1 MNRKFTPFFLLI
13 VSLLCFLAT
22 AALHFNI
29 AYKAPVADHQREL
42 ADIVALVQAEIEN
55 AQQSAEAIGVQL
67 QERSVTFTELLQ
79 QCHYPVYIYRGGS
92 LVFWSNHTI
101 APSLDLP
108 MPANRLVAVSNQY
121 GSFIVVPHRAR
132 DYDIK
137 VYIPLQSDSRSTGTY
152 LGYRQAGGEILNSKQ
167 VNLVWDPSAD
177 LPKIYSRQGD
187 FLFAVSFAQQDVK
200 TPLNALQLLLLLAG
214 SVFFL
219 VFCAALAKQYVRRR
233 RYGTGVLLFLV
244 LLTAFRAALLLL
256 DLPYSIA
263 EVKLFD
269 PRLYAASFWSP
280 SIGDLALNMLLLVTV
295 AGSGLYLFI
304 RTNVLAQLVMVPRQ
318 QRRLLQAGCIVV
330 FYLLLFV
337 LYQFYFNI
345 YHNTPLDLDV
355 SRSLNFTKY
364 KLLLYGVMLA
374 HTIALCMFTYMLA
387 TVVSVLVLKESRWMT
402 YQVLLGVALV
412 SGIVTLVFAP
422 DLAVISLTG
431 FLFWFIIILAA
442 QYRNAV
448 SLAYRTYLFF
458 FLVIIVSAL
467 IGAMSLYT
475 HYHSEL
481 KLYKQ
486 EFAYSILQDNDVLG
500 EYLLEEEVAGK
511 IASDAVIRMQ
521 MMGPYVDASLI
532 KRKIMRQYLPS
543 YFDKYEVN
551 VMLFDSEGN
560 ALESADTT
568 AATLQDLRSRFD
580 TPQSQT
586 EHEDLFLLKE
596 PTRYNARIYLKLIEV
611 PIYNLQKGG
620 TIALQ
625 LTLKKLLPNSVV
637 PELLVDQ
644 RYEQPFRRDMLSY
657 AFYSDGKLQYSEG
670 DYDYA
675 TNFNRRLL
683 QRPELFRQG
692 TNLDNFHHFGVNSSS
707 GQTLV
712 ITTEKYGVSEI
723 LSNFSFLFLL
733 FVAGL
738 VLCGLAYL
746 LLQRHRLQEFS
757 PNFSTKIQIFLN
769 FGILLPLLM
778 VSIATAGLVTASYRK
793 DLMATYEQR
802 GEAVQKALAQ
812 QLSNGALQNRRQLE
826 NRIAEI
832 AAISETDINLYD
844 RNGRLQVTSQPLI
857 FEIGLL
863 SKLINPKA
871 FAAISER
878 QALRVLL
885 EEQTS
890 NLSFNAIYL
899 PLRDEVNAG
908 ELMGF
913 IGIPFFDSEKELD
926 LKLIE
931 LITTTMNIFTV
942 MFIVFMVLT
951 FFASRTLT
959 VPLRMLADKL
969 KRTSLT
975 GKNEML
981 AYEGADEIGM
991 LVNEYNRM
999 LLTLEQNKQDLAMQE
1014 KEAAWREMARQVAH
1028 EIKNP
1033 LTPMKLS
1040 LQYLQKAIS
1049 EKRPNTEQ
1057 LIEKISH
1064 TLITQINILSD
1075 IATSFSSFTNM
1086 PEPRAEPMDIAAAL
1100 HKAADLHNDPAT
1112 AVLKK
1117 CIPEEEVIVKADES
1131 LMVRTFNNLLLNAIQ
1146 AVPATRKPH
1155 IEVGLKKQ
1163 DNKEALIWIRDNGS
1177 GIPEEIRSKVFIPN
1191 FSTKYTGSGIGLAV
1205 AKRGIENA
1213 GGRIWFES
1221 EEGKGTTFFIAL
1233 PLA

>member
-13 VSLLCFLAT
+13 MSLLCFLAT

-29 AYKAPVADHQREL
+29 AYKAPVNDHQTEL
-42 ADIVALVQAEIEN
+42 AAIVAQVQQEIDQAE
-55 AQQSAEAIGVQL
+55 QSAREIANQL
-67 QERSVTFTELLQ
+67 HKRSVSFTSLLQ
-79 QCHYPVYIYRGGS
+79 QCRYPVYIYRGGS
-92 LVFWSNHTI
+92 LIFWSNHTI

-121 GSFIVVPHRAR
+121 GSFIVVPHRVGE
-132 DYDIK
+132 YDIK
-137 VYIPLQSDSRSTGTY
+137 VYIPLQSESRSSDTY
-152 LGYRQAGGEILNSKQ
+152 ISHGSGSEILHSKR
-167 VNLVWDPSAD
+167 VSLIWDPAAN
-177 LPKIYSRQGD
+177 LPKIYSKQGD
-187 FLFAVSFAQQDVK
+187 FLFAVSFAEQGGQ
-200 TPLNALQLLLLLAG
+200 TPVDALQLLLLLAG
-214 SVFFL
+214 SAFFIL
-219 VFCAALAKQYVRRR
+219 FSVALSKQYVRQR
-233 RYGTGVLLFLV
+233 RYSTGVLVFLV
-244 LLTAFRAALLLL
+244 LLSVFRAALLLL

-295 AGSGLYLFI
+295 AGSGLYLFV
-304 RTNVLAQLVMVPRQ
+304 RTGILAQLVMVPRR
-318 QRRLLQAGCIVV
+318 QRRLLQAGCMVV
-330 FYLLLFV
+330 FYLLLLV

-345 YHNTPLDLDV
+345 YHNTPLDLDI
-355 SRSLNFTKY
+355 SRSLDFTKY
-364 KLLLYGVMLA
+364 KSLLYGVMLA

-387 TVVSVLVLKESRWMT
+387 TVVSVLVLRESRWWT
-402 YQVLLGVALV
+402 YQVLLGMALV
-412 SGIVTLVFAP
+412 SALFTIVLFP
-422 DLAVISLTG
+422 KLAVITLTG

-442 QYRNAV
+442 QYRHAV

-486 EFAYSILQDNDVLG
+486 EFAYSMLQDNDVLG
-500 EYLLEEEVAGK
+500 EYLLEEEVTDR
-511 IASDAVIRMQ
+511 IASDAVIQMQ

-568 AATLQDLRSRFD
+568 VASLQKLRRRFD
-580 TPQSQT
+580 TPQTQT
-586 EHEDLFLLKE
+586 EHKDLFLLKE
-596 PTRYNARIYLKLIEV
+596 PTRYNARVYLKLIEV
-611 PIYNLQKGG
+611 PIYNMQKGG

-637 PELLVDQ
+637 PELLVDK
-644 RYEQPFRRDMLSY
+644 RYQQPFRRDMLSY
-657 AFYSDGKLQYSEG
+657 AFYSDNKLQYSEG

-683 QRPELFRQG
+683 QRAELYRQG
-692 TNLDNFHHFGVNSSS
+692 ANQDNFHHFGVNSSN

-712 ITTEKYGVSEI
+712 ITTEKYGASEI

-738 VLCGLAYL
+738 VLCGFIYL

-757 PNFSTKIQIFLN
+757 PNFSTKIQLFLN

-778 VSIATAGLVTASYRK
+778 VSIATAGLVTASYKK
-793 DLMATYEQR
+793 DLMETYEQR
-802 GEAVQKALAQ
+802 GEAVQKALEQ
-812 QLSNGALQNRRQLE
+812 QLSNRLLQNRRQLE
-826 NRIAEI
+826 NRITEI

-844 RNGRLQVTSQPLI
+844 RNGRLLMTSQPLI

-863 SKLINPKA
+863 SKLINPSA

-899 PLRDEVNAG
+899 PLRDEMNTGDLV
-908 ELMGF
+908 GF

-942 MFIVFMVLT
+942 MFIIFMVLT

-1040 LQYLQKAIS
+1040 LQYLQKAIA

-1057 LIEKISH
+1057 MIEKISH

-1086 PEPRAEPMDIAAAL
+1086 PEPKPEPMDIAAAL
-1100 HKAADLHNDPAT
+1100 HKAADLHSDPAT
-1112 AVLKK
+1112 AILKK
-1117 CIPEEEVIVKADES
+1117 CIQDEEVIVNADES

-1155 IEVGLKKQ
+1155 IEVSLKKQ
-1163 DNKEALIWIRDNGS
+1163 DNKEALISIRDNGN
-1177 GIPEEIRSKVFIPN
+1177 GIPEEIRNKVFIPN

>member
-1 MNRKFTPFFLLI
+1 LNRKFTPLALLF

-22 AALHFNI
+22 AALHFNVPFSERAANRSAEVTAI
-29 AYKAPVADHQREL
+29 AQQ
-42 ADIVALVQAEIEN
+42 VQQEIEQ
-55 AQQSAEAIGVQL
+55 AHRDADAIRRRLGEKSISFTALL
-67 QERSVTFTELLQ
+67 QEA
-79 QCHYPVYIYRGGS
+79 HYPTFIYYRNR
-92 LVFWSNHTI
+92 LIFWSHHTI
-101 APSLDLP
+101 APELD
-108 MPANRLVAVSNQY
+108 MPPPADKITAASNEY
-121 GSFIVVPHRAR
+121 GSFIVVPHKAKG
-132 DYDIK
+132 YDIRF
-137 VYIPLQSDSRSTGTY
+137 YIPLQKNYRIKSEELNPEVDRGI
-152 LGYRQAGGEILNSKQ
+152 LDRRQA
-167 VNLVWDPSAD
+167 NLIWDPETH
-177 LPKIYSRQGD
+177 LPKIHSKSGD
-187 FLFAVSFAQQDVK
+187 FLFAIDFDGARGGE
-200 TPLNALQLLLLLAG
+200 PLGAIQLILLTAG
-214 SVFFL
+214 SAIFVLFSI
-219 VFCAALAKQYVRRR
+219 ALARHFVRKRQYSK
-233 RYGTGVLLFLV
+233 GVLLFLV
-244 LLTAFRAALLLL
+244 LLVSLRLVLLLL
-256 DLPYSIA
+256 ELPFSIA

-269 PRLYAASFWSP
+269 PKLYAASFWSP

-295 AGSGLYLFI
+295 AGAGLYLFI
-304 RTNVLAQLVMVPRQ
+304 RNRVVT
-318 QRRLLQAGCIVV
+318 RLSLLSQPQARMLQVGCMVV
-330 FYLLLFV
+330 FYVLLLV
-337 LYQFYFNI
+337 LFQFYFNI
-345 YHNTPLDLDV
+345 YHNTPLALDV
-355 SRSLNFTKY
+355 SSSLGFTKY
-364 KLLLYGVMLA
+364 KVVLFGVMLL
-374 HTIALCMFTYMLA
+374 HTLALCLFTYMLA
-387 TVVSVLVLKESRWMT
+387 TVVSVLLYKEPKLWPFKLLLGAGG
-402 YQVLLGVALV
+402 VLLLF
-412 SGIVTLVFAP
+412 SSMFMP
-422 DLAVISLTG
+422 EQSAVILIG
-431 FLFWFIIILAA
+431 FLFWFIIILTA

-448 SLAYRTYLFF
+448 SLAYRTYLFL
-458 FLVIIVSAL
+458 FLVLIISAL
-467 IGAMSLYT
+467 TGALSLYA

-486 EFAYSILQDNDVLG
+486 EFAYSMLQDNDVLG
-500 EYLLEEEVAGK
+500 EYLLVEEVTGK
-511 IASDAVIRMQ
+511 IASDEMIQRQ
-521 MMGPYVDASLI
+521 MRGPYVDATFI
-532 KRKIMRQYLPS
+532 RRKITRQYLPS
-543 YFDKYEVN
+543 YFDKYETT

-560 ALESADTT
+560 ALESADSTVM
-568 AATLQDLRSRFD
+568 TLQDLRKRFD
-580 TPQSQT
+580 TPQTRT
-586 EHEDLFLLKE
+586 EHKDLFLLRE
-596 PTRYNARIYLKLIEV
+596 PTRYNARVYLKLIEV
-611 PIYNLQKGG
+611 PIYNRQKG
-620 TIALQ
+620 TIVLQ
-625 LTLKKLLPNSVV
+625 LTPKKLLPNSVV

-644 RYEQPFRRDMLSY
+644 RHNQPFRRDMLSY
-657 AFYSDGKLQYSEG
+657 AFYSDGRFRYSEG

-675 TNFNRRLL
+675 TNFDRRLL
-683 QRPELFRQG
+683 QRPELYRQG
-692 TNLDNFHHFGVNSSS
+692 TNQDGFHHFGVQSGN
-707 GQTLV
+707 GQTLL
-712 ITTEKYGVSEI
+712 ITTEKYGGQEV

-733 FVAGL
+733 FVVGL
-738 VLCGLAYL
+738 VMCGLFYL

-778 VSIATAGLVTASYRK
+778 VSIATAGLVTASYKK
-793 DLMATYEQR
+793 DLMETYEQR
-802 GEAVQKALAQ
+802 GEAVQETLA
-812 QLSNGALQNRRQLE
+812 RQLNERLLLNKRRLE
-826 NRIAEI
+826 NMVAEI

-844 RNGRLQVTSQPLI
+844 RHGQLLVTSQPLI
-857 FEIGLL
+857 FEAGLF
-863 SKLINPKA
+863 SKLVNPKA
-871 FAAISER
+871 YAAISER

-885 EEQTS
+885 QEQTG
-890 NLSFNAIYL
+890 NLSFNAVYL
-899 PLRDEVNAG
+899 PLRDEDNPA

-942 MFIVFMVLT
+942 MFIIFMVLT

-1049 EKRPNTEQ
+1049 EKKPNTEQ

-1075 IATSFSSFTNM
+1075 IATSFSNFTNM
-1086 PEPRAEPMDIAAAL
+1086 PEPKAEPMDIAAAL

-1117 CIPEEEVIVKADES
+1117 CIPNEEVIVKADES

-1146 AVPATRKPH
+1146 AVPNTRKPH
-1155 IEVGLKKQ
+1155 IEVKLERKK
-1163 DNKEALIWIRDNGS
+1163 DKEVLISIHDNGS
-1177 GIPEEIRSKVFIPN
+1177 GIPEEIRGKVFIPN

-1221 EEGKGTTFFIAL
+1221 EEGRGTTFFIAL